1 MSSLGTG
8 VATDQ
13 GEWAL
18 AGVRW
23 GGSEV
28 LALQT
33 LGVLWPVKVC
43 FWGAVALA
51 GVEVIPQ
58 EG

>member
-1 MSSLGTG
+1 MSSLGTS

-33 LGVLWPVKVC
+33 LGVLWPVKG